1 MAPGRQLTR
10 ESASTTVL
18 SSGPESGTFGNANL
32 NVETNMERWVV
43 FALISM
49 LFAGI
54 TAVIAKH
61 GLQGISGDLG
71 LAVRT
76 CYVAALVLGYTV
88 FIVPREQI
96 GLLSRHNHLWLG
108 LSGLTTAVSWVFY
121 YKALKDGEVSTVALI
136 DKGSFVV
143 AVVLA
148 WLLLGERLTPRIITG
163 GLLIVAGLWVVS
175 RK

>member
-1 MAPGRQLTR
+1 
-10 ESASTTVL
+10 V
-18 SSGPESGTFGNANL
+18 
-32 NVETNMERWVV
+32 ERWVL
-43 FALISM
+43 FAFLSM
-49 LFAGI
+49 LFAGV

-61 GLQGISGDLG
+61 GLDGISGELG

-76 CYVAALVLGYTV
+76 VFVALFV
-88 FIVPREQI
+88 FGFAVFAVPREQFS
-96 GLLSRHNHLWLG
+96 LLTRHNAIWLG

-143 AVVLA
+143 AVLLA
-148 WLLLGERLTPRIITG
+148 WLLLGERLTWR
-163 GLLIVAGLWVVS
+163 IVAGMALILAGLLVVA